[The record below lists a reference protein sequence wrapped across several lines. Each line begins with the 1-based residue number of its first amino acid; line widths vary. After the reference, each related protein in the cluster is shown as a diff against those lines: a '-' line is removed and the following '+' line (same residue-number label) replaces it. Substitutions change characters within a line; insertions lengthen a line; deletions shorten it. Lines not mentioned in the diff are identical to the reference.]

1 MELGSLSANAMAEQT
16 DSPHIGTLNEKPLHA
31 SLKEWIAE
39 PGDQF
44 EVRIGRFVA
53 DIVRGSQLIEIQT
66 GSTFPLKRKLHALL
80 KHHAVHLV
88 IPIARQKTIITLD
101 TEGRVVSSRKSPK
114 RGELLDVFHQL
125 VNIRDLLGDAN
136 FSVEALLIHVEE
148 VRRPRTTRK
157 RRWKDWEVHERR
169 LIEVFDHVTFHHP
182 GDFLAAIPSALEEPF
197 TTAALAR
204 AIGRPR
210 RVAQQIAYCLREM
223 GALTAIDRKR
233 SGILYV
239 RNFTGSH

>member
-1 MELGSLSANAMAEQT
+1 MAEQA

-31 SLKEWIAE
+31 SLKAWIAE

-66 GSTFPLKRKLHALL
+66 GSTFPLKRKLHTLL

-88 IPIARQKTIITLD
+88 IPIARQ
-101 TEGRVVSSRKSPK
+101 
-114 RGELLDVFHQL
+114 
-125 VNIRDLLGDAN
+125 N

-182 GDFLAAIPSALEEPF
+182 GDFLAAIPSTLEEPF
-197 TTAALAR
+197 TTADLAR

-239 RNFTGSH
+239 RNFNGSH

>member
-1 MELGSLSANAMAEQT
+1 MSDQSAA
-16 DSPHIGTLNEKPLHA
+16 PHIGTLNEKPLHA
-31 SLKEWIAE
+31 ALKAWVAE

-53 DIVRGSQLIEIQT
+53 DIVRDSLIIEIQT

-88 IPIARQKTIITLD
+88 IPIARQKTITTID
-101 TEGRVVSSRKSPK
+101 KDGEVVSSRKSPK

-125 VNIRDLLGDAN
+125 VSLRDLLGDAN
-136 FSVEALLIHVEE
+136 FSVEVLLIHVEE
-148 VRRPRTTRK
+148 IRRPCTTRK

-169 LIEVFDHVTFHHP
+169 LIEVFDHASFHHP
-182 GDFLAAIPSALEEPF
+182 GDYLAAIPSTLDEPF
-197 TTAALAR
+197 TTADLAR
-204 AIGRPR
+204 ATGRPR

-223 GALTAIDRKR
+223 GALAVVDRKR
-233 SGILYV
+233 SGIRYM
-239 RNFTGSH
+239 RNFDG

>member
-1 MELGSLSANAMAEQT
+1 MADQT
-16 DSPHIGTLNEKPLHA
+16 APPHIGTLNEKPLHA
-31 SLKEWIAE
+31 SLKAWVAE

-44 EVRIGRFVA
+44 EVRIERFVA
-53 DIVRGSQLIEIQT
+53 DIVRGSLIIEIQT

-101 TEGRVVSSRKSPK
+101 AEGQVVSSRKSPK

-148 VRRPRTTRK
+148 IRRPRTTRK
-157 RRWKDWEVHERR
+157 RRWKDWEVQERR

-182 GDFLAAIPSALEEPF
+182 GDFLAAIPSILEEPF
-197 TTAALAR
+197 TTADLAR

-223 GALTAIDRKR
+223 GALAVVDRKR
-233 SGILYV
+233 SGILYI
-239 RNFTGSH
+239 RNFSGSH